1 MAINILE
8 DIKSVTSLKTHARE
22 VLQQLH
28 QTGRPVIITVNG
40 KPDAVLIDAAEYERM
55 QQALSLAGLLAQGEA
70 DVRAGRTR
78 PAKDFLRELADAP
91 AIPG

>member
-1 MAINILE
+1 MAINIIE
-8 DIKSVTSLKTHARE
+8 DIKSVTVLKTQARE

-40 KPDAVLIDAAEYERM
+40 KPDAVLIGAAEYERM
-55 QQALSLAGLLAQGEA
+55 QQALNLAALLAQGEA

-78 PAKDFLRELADAP
+78 PAQDFLRDLVDAP
-91 AIPG
+91 AIPR